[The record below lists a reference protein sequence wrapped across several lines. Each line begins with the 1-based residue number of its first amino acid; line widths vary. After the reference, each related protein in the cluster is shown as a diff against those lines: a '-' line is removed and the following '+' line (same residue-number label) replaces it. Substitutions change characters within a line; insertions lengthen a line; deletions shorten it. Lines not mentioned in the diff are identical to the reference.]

1 MFLLAKSEGNDNQ
14 LRENARFSKPMS
26 GEIEVKNM
34 DYHDQVMVDWRDDVL
49 GKAETFCRANI
60 LDTTPP
66 KFRFW
71 IWYVVLGGGT
81 IFALFVSFLLV
92 EQHSWV
98 SNMFG
103 NVAAGLIASFVLL
116 LFTNAKE
123 KNLSYYD
130 HMTPE
135 LTRVVHS
142 LEIAFNKL
150 YWEERELKKDKRRFV
165 EDNSKLPILENYRIF
180 SMKVYL
186 THKVLL
192 GLYRQVLDADRLD
205 YKPLHCDL
213 KILDEHERKIEGFEK
228 MIALDYSQKV
238 VGKFDDYDKMYLS
251 LWQQEMEL
259 MGRLSAYVTE
269 MQKNI
274 YFVRFGRKRQNAL

>member
-1 MFLLAKSEGNDNQ
+1 
-14 LRENARFSKPMS
+14 
-26 GEIEVKNM
+26 M
-34 DYHDQVMVDWRDDVL
+34 DYHDQVMVDWREDLL
-49 GKAETFCRANI
+49 GKAEMFCHANI
-60 LDTTPP
+60 LDATPP

-71 IWYVVLGGGT
+71 IWYVVLGSGT
-81 IFALFVSFLLV
+81 ILALFVSFLLV
-92 EQHSWV
+92 EQHSWI

-135 LTRVVHS
+135 LTHVVHS

-150 YWEERELKKDKRRFV
+150 YWEERELRKDKRRFV
-165 EDNSKLPILENYRIF
+165 TDNSKLPILENYRVF

-192 GLYRQVLDADRLD
+192 DLYRQVLDTDRLN
-205 YKPLHCDL
+205 YKPLHCDPKL
-213 KILDEHERKIEGFEK
+213 LDEHERKIEDFEK
-228 MIALDYSQKV
+228 MIALDYSQNV
-238 VGKFDDYDKMYLS
+238 EGKFDDYDREYLP
-251 LWQQEMEL
+251 LWKKEMEL
-259 MGRLSAYVTE
+259 MRLLSAYVAE

-274 YFVRFGRKRQNAL
+274 YFVRFGRKASRR

>member
-1 MFLLAKSEGNDNQ
+1 
-14 LRENARFSKPMS
+14 
-26 GEIEVKNM
+26 M
-34 DYHDQVMVDWRDDVL
+34 DYHDEVMVDWRDSVL
-49 GKAETFCRANI
+49 GQAELFCHSNI
-60 LDTTPP
+60 LSATPL
-66 KFRFW
+66 KFRYW
-71 IWYVVLGGGT
+71 VWYLVLGLGT
-81 IFALFVSFLLV
+81 IATLAVSFLLV
-92 EQHSWV
+92 NQYSWI

-135 LTRVVHS
+135 LSRVIHS

-150 YWEERELKKDKRRFV
+150 YWEERELRQNKQRFSFDDS
-165 EDNSKLPILENYRIF
+165 ELPILENYRVF

-192 GLYRQVLDADRLD
+192 DVYRQVLNADKLD
-205 YKPLHCDL
+205 YAPLHCDS
-213 KILDEHERKIEGFEK
+213 ILLEEHERKVEEFEK
-228 MIALDYSQKV
+228 MIALDYSKGT
-238 VGKFDDYDKMYLS
+238 VGKFDDYDRAYLP
-251 LWQQEMEL
+251 LWEKEMEL
-259 MGRLSAYVTE
+259 MRHLSSYIAE

-274 YFVRFGRKRQNAL
+274 YFVRFGQKR